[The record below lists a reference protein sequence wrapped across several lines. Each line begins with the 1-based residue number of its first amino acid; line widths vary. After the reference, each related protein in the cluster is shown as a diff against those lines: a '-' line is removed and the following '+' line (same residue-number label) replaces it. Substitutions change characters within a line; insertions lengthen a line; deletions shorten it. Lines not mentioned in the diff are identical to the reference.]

1 MASVTYLQHWIKAN
15 KVERTQRHTYL
26 PVKDVPGFYPAPV
39 PLEFPGKSGDS
50 FIRRVLL
57 RNCPVAPAAG
67 RRRHDVLESLVRPQA
82 ARHDPYGLVDERCA
96 DRGHR
101 EHRCVLLVG
110 GRRRGVG
117 KRFGRGYFLS
127 LAKSVSV
134 V

>member
-82 ARHDPYGLVDERCA
+82 ARHDPYGLVARCRQEIWPRILFIA
-96 DRGHR
+96 GQI
-101 EHRCVLLVG
+101 G
-110 GRRRGVG
+110 FRRLDLATDN
-117 KRFGRGYFLS
+117 FYTWPNLS
-127 LAKSVSV
+127 C
-134 V
+134 